1 MADRLTPDS
10 PRTPVPP
17 GLDALRGGTTPH
29 SSRAGSAGLDRR
41 GFLASSALAAGAYGL
56 LAGCASESSGPQAKG
71 SGEAPKEVF
80 TSPATKLSGSLSIL
94 MWSHFVPRHDTWFD
108 KFVADWGKKVGVDV
122 RVDHVNTVD
131 VPRRAASEIQA
142 KRGHDLIQHIAPLSQ
157 YEPSVLDMADVV
169 QEANKRWGQQQELC
183 RKSSYNPNTEKFYA
197 YCPGWTPDPGDFRR
211 SMWQKVGMPNG
222 PASWDDLLRGASE
235 IKKQTGVPCGIGLSP
250 ETDSNMAA
258 RALLWSFGGS
268 VQDENEQV
276 AINSDATIAAV
287 EYMTRLF
294 KEAETSEVFSW
305 NPASNNQALIA
316 GKSSYILNSISAWR
330 TAMSTNREIGD
341 DIFFVP
347 ALRGPKAALAAQHVI
362 QQWIVPTYAG
372 NADAAKEFLL
382 HYTANFP
389 AVDVPLRDVRPAGV
403 AVARP
408 AAERLAGRRPV
419 GRQAREQAELPEGL
433 RLVERQHRLPGPVQP
448 GGRRDLQHPRPA
460 DDVRPRRPRPG
471 VPEGRR
477 RRGRGIDQE
486 DLRQLALPRPHR
498 RLSPTPSSRE
508 AQPWKLSK

>member
-1 MADRLTPDS
+1 
-10 PRTPVPP
+10 PVTP

-29 SSRAGSAGLDRR
+29 SPPVGSAGLDRR

-389 AVDVPLRDVRPAGV
+389 AVTYHSEMYDLPAWPSLVPQLNGWLDNDPWGAKPANKLSFLKDSVSWSANIGYPGPSNPAV
-403 AVARP
+403 GETFNTHVLPTMFGRAARGQASPEDAVAE
-408 AAERLAGRRPV
+408 AEESIKKIFDNWRSRGLV
-419 GRQAREQAELPEGL
+419 GG
-433 RLVERQHRLPGPVQP
+433 
-448 GGRRDLQHPRPA
+448 
-460 DDVRPRRPRPG
+460 
-471 VPEGRR
+471 
-477 RRGRGIDQE
+477 
-486 DLRQLALPRPHR
+486 
-498 RLSPTPSSRE
+498 
-508 AQPWKLSK
+508 